1 MNPRGPSLASY
12 QSLMKKFLLTSLFI
26 LPFALGAFAQS
37 PSPAKAP
44 EKNDTRAAQADVPP
58 KIPVRD
64 FFRNPSSR
72 GYDLS
77 PDGKMLSFLQPWES
91 RMNIFVRPAEGGEAK
106 RVTSEKDRDIRDYGW
121 KGNQFLLYAQ
131 DNKGD
136 ENFHIKRV
144 DLKSGEVKDLTPF
157 PKVRAGVLDD
167 LEDVSNTD
175 ILITL
180 NKRNPE
186 IFDAYRLNVSTG
198 KMKMVAE
205 NPGKVSNWITDHDG
219 KIRAALET
227 DGVNTSLLTR
237 PDEKSQFKTVLT
249 TNFRE
254 QLAPQFYTF
263 DNKEIYATSNIG
275 RDKAAVVT
283 IDPATGKETSVLY
296 SNPDVDVDAL
306 AYSKKRKV
314 VTFATFTTWKPERK
328 FFDPETEA
336 LYKTLEEKLPGYEVE
351 VVAHD
356 KAEQKLIVMASNDR
370 TPGTRNLYDRKTK
383 QLTKLAEVAP
393 WLKENQLASMKPIE
407 YQSRDGLTI
416 HGYLTLPVGREAKN
430 LPVVVNPHGGPWY
443 RDTWGFN
450 PEVQFLANRG
460 YAVLQMNF
468 RGSTGYGRKF
478 WEASFKQWGR
488 KMQDDITDGVQWLI
502 KQGIADPKR
511 VAIYGG
517 SYGGY
522 ATLAGVTFTPDLYAA
537 AVDYVGVANMFTF
550 MKTIPPYWKPY
561 LDMFHE
567 MVGDPVKDKAM
578 MAAVSPVMH
587 ADKIKTPLFVAQGAH
602 DPRVNKAESDQMV
615 AALKKRGI
623 DVEYMVKENE
633 GHGFHNEENRFDF
646 YEAME
651 KFLDEHLKPGSTA
664 RSSSTM

>member
-1 MNPRGPSLASY
+1 
-12 QSLMKKFLLTSLFI
+12 MKSIYALLTVILFASP
-26 LPFALGAFAQS
+26 LFAQA
-37 PSPAKAP
+37 PAVSAPPAAVETKA
-44 EKNDTRAAQADVPP
+44 AALPP
-58 KIPVRD
+58 KIPLRD
-64 FFRNPSSR
+64 FFKNPVSR

-77 PDGKMLSFLQPWES
+77 PDGQTISFLQPWES
-91 RMNIFVRPAEGGEAK
+91 RMNVFIRPTAGGEAK
-106 RVTSEKDRDIRDYGW
+106 RLTSEKERDIPSYAW
-121 KGNQFLLYAQ
+121 KGNNFVVYAM
-131 DNKGD
+131 DDKGD
-136 ENFHIKRV
+136 ENFHLKRV
-144 DLKSGEVKDLTPF
+144 NLKSGEVKDLTPF
-157 PKVRAGVLDD
+157 PKVRSEIIDD
-167 LEDVSNTD
+167 LEDISETD
-175 ILITL
+175 VLITL

-186 IFDAYRLNVSTG
+186 VFDAFRLNVATG
-198 KMKMVAE
+198 EMKMVAE
-205 NPGKVSNWITDHDG
+205 NPGKVERWITDHAG
-219 KIRAALET
+219 VIRAATQT

-237 PDEKSQFKTVLT
+237 ADEKTPFKEVLK

-254 QLAPQFYTF
+254 SVSPQFFTF
-263 DNKEIYATSNIG
+263 DNKNLYVTSNIG

-283 IDPATGKETSVLY
+283 IDPSNGKELEKIY
-296 SNPDVDVDAL
+296 ENPEVDVEAL

-314 VTFATFTTWKPERK
+314 MTFAAFDTWKTERK
-328 FFDPETEA
+328 FFDAQTEA
-336 LYKTLEEKLPGYEVE
+336 MFKTLGEKLPGYEVE
-351 VVAHD
+351 VTAND
-356 KAEQKLIVMASNDR
+356 KAEEKFIVVAINDR
-370 TPGTRNLYDRKTK
+370 SPGSRNLYDVKTGT
-383 QLTKLAEVAP
+383 LTKLVDVAP
-393 WLKENQLASMKPIE
+393 WLKESELAPMKPIE

-416 HGYLTLPVGREAKN
+416 HGYLTLPLGRDAKN
-430 LPVVVNPHGGPWY
+430 LPVVVNPHGGPWA

-478 WEASFKQWGR
+478 WEASFKQWGQT
-488 KMQDDITDGVQWLI
+488 MQNDITDGVQWLI

-550 MKTIPPYWKPY
+550 LKTIPPYWKPF

-567 MVGDPVKDKAM
+567 MVGDPEKDKAM
-578 MAAVSPVMH
+578 MEAVSPVMH

-615 AALKKRGI
+615 EALKKRGVQ
-623 DVEYMVKENE
+623 VEYMVKDNE

-646 YEAME
+646 YGAME
-651 KFLDEHLKPGSTA
+651 KFLEKYLKPAT
-664 RSSSTM
+664 